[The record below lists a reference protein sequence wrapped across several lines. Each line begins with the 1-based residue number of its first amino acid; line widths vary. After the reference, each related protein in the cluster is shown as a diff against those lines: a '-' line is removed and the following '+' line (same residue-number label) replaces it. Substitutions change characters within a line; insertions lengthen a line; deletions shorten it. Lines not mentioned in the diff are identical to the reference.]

1 MNWAMVLG
9 AGLLAGATTC
19 AATQGG
25 LLMGLIARQR
35 KALGEA
41 TGGPRRLGDDL
52 APVSGFLAGKLVSH
66 TLAGFVLGALGALV
80 GFDPSIGAIAQWL
93 AGLVMIT
100 FGLGALGV
108 PGFRELQV
116 TPPDAWLAV
125 VRKRTRSQAAL
136 APFLLGLAVVLVPCG
151 VTISMAVLAA
161 SSGSPFVGAAV
172 MALFVLGTAPMFTLF
187 GYVSQ
192 RIPATRALNLAMGAV
207 VIALGIVSL
216 NAGLVAAGS
225 PYSLRVLTGAA
236 PAYAVVSQP
245 AAAETPGVA
254 LPLQTIR
261 IQATSTAYVP
271 DEITAKAGGPISLVF
286 ETDNVWSCIR
296 ATMLPTLDK
305 SAILPQTGEETIE
318 LGSLAPGD
326 YPISCS
332 MGMYTAVLH
341 VV

>member
-1 MNWAMVLG
+1 MNWAMVFG

-25 LLMGLIARQR
+25 LLMGLITRQR
-35 KALGEA
+35 KALGLQA
-41 TGGPRRLGDDL
+41 GGPRRLGDDL
-52 APVSGFLAGKLVSH
+52 APVAGFLAGKLLSH
-66 TLAGFVLGALGALV
+66 TLAGFVLGSLGALV
-80 GFDPSIGAIAQWL
+80 GFDPGLGAMAQWL
-93 AGLVMIT
+93 AGFLMLT

-116 TPPDAWLAV
+116 TPPTAWLNV
-125 VRKRTRSQAAL
+125 VRRSTRSQAAL
-136 APFLLGLAVVLVPCG
+136 APFLLGLAVILVPCG
-151 VTISMAVLAA
+151 VTISIAVLAA
-161 SSGSPFVGAAV
+161 TSGSPVLGAAV

-192 RIPATRALNLAMGAV
+192 RVPATRALNLAMGAV
-207 VIALGIVSL
+207 VIALGLTSI
-216 NAGLVAAGS
+216 NAGLVAAGAPFS
-225 PYSLRVLTGAA
+225 VQALTGIA
-236 PAYAVVSQP
+236 PTYALAPQPNVSP
-245 AAAETPGVA
+245 AAVTGEPQV
-254 LPLQTIR
+254 IR

-271 DEITAKAGGPISLVF
+271 DEVTAKAGSEISLVF
-286 ETDNVWSCIR
+286 ATDNVWSCIR

-318 LGSLAPGD
+318 LGALAPGD

>member
-25 LLMGLIARQR
+25 LLMGLITRQR
-35 KALGEA
+35 KALGLA
-41 TGGPRRLGDDL
+41 VGGPRRLADDL
-52 APVSGFLAGKLVSH
+52 APVSGFLAGKLLSH
-66 TLAGFVLGALGALV
+66 AIAGFALGAVGALAGFDPRLGAM
-80 GFDPSIGAIAQWL
+80 AQWV
-93 AGLVMIT
+93 AGFIMLT
-100 FGLGALGV
+100 LGLGALGV
-108 PGFRELQV
+108 PGFRELQI
-116 TPPDAWLAV
+116 TPPDAWLNII
-125 VRKRTRSQAAL
+125 RKRTRSQAAV
-136 APFLLGLAVVLVPCG
+136 APFVLGLAVIFVPCG
-151 VTISMAVLAA
+151 VTISIAVLAA
-161 SSGSPFVGAAV
+161 TSGSPIVGAAV

-192 RIPATRALNLAMGAV
+192 RMPATRALNLAMGGV
-207 VIALGIVSL
+207 VVALGLTSI
-216 NAGLVAAGS
+216 NAGLVAAGAPFS
-225 PYSLRVLTGAA
+225 VQALTGAA
-236 PAYAVVSQP
+236 PAYAVVAQPSAGPTDSQGGAP
-245 AAAETPGVA
+245 QV
-254 LPLQTIR
+254 IR
-261 IQATSTAYVP
+261 IEATSTAYVP
-271 DEITAKAGGPISLVF
+271 NEVTARAGSDISLVF
-286 ETDNVWSCIR
+286 ATDNVWSCIR